1 MEWTNL
7 EESFSFK
14 LLFLWVDWDIRGMIV
29 MQMMQWFDWFW
40 IYMDLLIHVY
50 ACIDKMNK
58 NKIKERKKKLLV
70 SFGFSECLLKL
81 WRRGCMEIPAAFR
94 RGFFTE
100 EIFRV
105 FGYSRIF
112 LSLTQALD
120 VEIFLTLVLLCLSNL
135 LESKSW
141 VYIRSRM

>member
-7 EESFSFK
+7 ERSSSFK
-14 LLFLWVDWDIRGMIV
+14 LSFFCEMIGILKEWLSCKWCNDLIDFEFTRIYWY
-29 MQMMQWFDWFW
+29 MYIHAW
-40 IYMDLLIHVY
+40 I
-50 ACIDKMNK
+50 KMNK

-70 SFGFSECLLKL
+70 SFGSSECLLKL
-81 WRRGCMEIPAAFR
+81 QRRGCMEILAAFR

-100 EIFRV
+100 EISRV

-120 VEIFLTLVLLCLSNL
+120 MDILLTSVLYVSL
-135 LESKSW
+135 LLKGRNHGF
-141 VYIRSRM
+141 I